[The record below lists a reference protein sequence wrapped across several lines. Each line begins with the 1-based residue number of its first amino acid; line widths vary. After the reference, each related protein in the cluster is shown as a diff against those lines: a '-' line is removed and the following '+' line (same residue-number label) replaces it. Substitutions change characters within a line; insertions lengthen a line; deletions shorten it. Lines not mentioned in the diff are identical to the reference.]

1 METNFELP
9 ISISETKII
18 AKYKYYLY
26 NLILNQEVTII
37 IDYFNNDGRQV
48 YQTVRKLEGD
58 EYNAWGSDDS
68 YIENIVSLEVEK
80 VKSSAS
86 SSPVVEKRYIDVPV
100 ITPVYVEVPVYVNV
114 EVPVEVPVVTPI

>member
-37 IDYFNNDGRQV
+37 IDYFNNEGRQV
-48 YQTVRKLEGD
+48 YQTVRKLVGD
-58 EYNAWGSDDS
+58 EYNVWGSDDS
-68 YIENIVSLEVEK
+68 YIENIVFLEVEK
-80 VKSSAS
+80 LKSSAS
-86 SSPVVEKRYIDVPV
+86 AYTPVVEKRYIDVPV
-100 ITPVYVEVPVYVNV
+100 ITPVYVTV
-114 EVPVEVPVVTPI
+114 EVPVEVPVENSNVETQV